1 MSLLKN
7 NEYSDYLSS
16 FEFLNA
22 EDLTVD
28 DGILDYQFKFFES
41 LINKLVKGEG
51 LVFNTLF
58 AKISYLG
65 LKFKLNK
72 RLVFDLHLYRKEF
85 ENNFIKIDSI
95 IWFRLGQYLL
105 GQLLRLLTGDEQL
118 AIINQRPSFNI
129 RKTRFK
135 GRKLF
140 GRYSLISKR
149 NSEEYIVI
157 DEDNPEEELILR
169 VDNLDVFKNSIKY
182 INDKI
187 DKKQLPLTIELVYI
201 NIDASNALIPD
212 ILIIEPD
219 FLVDVTSIA
228 ECFKTTGGDAR
239 YYLINKYLPK
249 PLNKYVTIGN
259 IVNFFLDE
267 LMKNSSL
274 EFEDLLFDIFHI
286 DPIMFTL
293 MKDAQVKE
301 VIRTLKQHFANLKK
315 VIDKDFKH
323 LGIEKDKCYLE
334 PSFFSPIFGIQGR
347 LDVFYQ
353 KDNNNEAAII
363 ELKSGK
369 LFRPNTYGLN
379 TNHYTQTLLYE
390 MLVKSVYGFKLKPL
404 NYILYSVLDEN
415 NIRFAPSISAQQ
427 KEAISI
433 RNDIVILEDKIIEA
447 NDLPTFF
454 KNIDMKNYPL
464 ADGFLKRDIEKIQ
477 LQFKNMSKLELDYF
491 SHFTSFIAREHK
503 LAKTGYSGEDDN
515 TGQSALW
522 LLNNKEK
529 EAHFSILKNYKL
541 IDDKSTKGD
550 SILVFANSDSENQM
564 ANIRKGDIVL
574 LYPANK
580 NNNFS
585 IESQVFKSTV
595 LSINTGS
602 IVLRLRSELFNKSI
616 FNRIEYWNIEH
627 DFLDSGFSKMHK
639 NLFKFF
645 EFDKDK
651 RNLVLGIKEPGKPVN
666 TNDKDLEED
675 LTILQKSVVNSILS
689 SQDYY
694 LLWGPPGTG
703 KTSKIIRSVVN
714 ASYQKGQQIMLLA
727 YTNRAVD
734 ELCEAVESIS
744 EEMKNLYYRIGSKYS
759 SGKDYAENLFD
770 NKIKSI
776 STRKK
781 FQEFI
786 DKIPIVVGTVSSIQG
801 KEGLFSLK
809 KFDTLI
815 VDEAS
820 QLLEPMLL
828 SIIPYFNKFVL
839 VGDHRQLPAVVKQ
852 KNTDSTVKSEEL
864 KEIGLT
870 NLSNSLFERLL
881 QNAERKNW
889 SWAIGML
896 QEQGRMHSD
905 IMKLPNDLFYEG
917 KLKTINSI
925 HRLEN
930 PLKLDHSKSEVQE
943 VLASNRLIF
952 VPSQINRNQVLSKIN
967 IDEANKIKTI
977 IENII
982 EIYNRNNLEINE
994 KTIGI
999 ITTFRSQITKIK
1011 HELENYGIDISKISI
1026 DTVERYQGSAR
1037 DIIIFSM
1044 SVNSVSRLKQIIS
1057 KDDDGIDRKLNV
1069 VITRAKEQF
1078 ILLGNEN
1085 IIEKNDLYRSIKNN
1099 SSVLNLDI

>member
-1 MSLLKN
+1 
-7 NEYSDYLSS
+7 
-16 FEFLNA
+16 
-22 EDLTVD
+22 
-28 DGILDYQFKFFES
+28 
-41 LINKLVKGEG
+41 
-51 LVFNTLF
+51 
-58 AKISYLG
+58 
-65 LKFKLNK
+65 
-72 RLVFDLHLYRKEF
+72 
-85 ENNFIKIDSI
+85 
-95 IWFRLGQYLL
+95 
-105 GQLLRLLTGDEQL
+105 
-118 AIINQRPSFNI
+118 
-129 RKTRFK
+129 
-135 GRKLF
+135 
-140 GRYSLISKR
+140 
-149 NSEEYIVI
+149 
-157 DEDNPEEELILR
+157 
-169 VDNLDVFKNSIKY
+169 
-182 INDKI
+182 
-187 DKKQLPLTIELVYI
+187 
-201 NIDASNALIPD
+201 
-212 ILIIEPD
+212 
-219 FLVDVTSIA
+219 
-228 ECFKTTGGDAR
+228 
-239 YYLINKYLPK
+239 
-249 PLNKYVTIGN
+249 
-259 IVNFFLDE
+259 
-267 LMKNSSL
+267 
-274 EFEDLLFDIFHI
+274 
-286 DPIMFTL
+286 
-293 MKDAQVKE
+293 
-301 VIRTLKQHFANLKK
+301 
-315 VIDKDFKH
+315 
-323 LGIEKDKCYLE
+323 
-334 PSFFSPIFGIQGR
+334 
-347 LDVFYQ
+347 
-353 KDNNNEAAII
+353 
-363 ELKSGK
+363 
-369 LFRPNTYGLN
+369 
-379 TNHYTQTLLYE
+379 
-390 MLVKSVYGFKLKPL
+390 
-404 NYILYSVLDEN
+404 
-415 NIRFAPSISAQQ
+415 
-427 KEAISI
+427 
-433 RNDIVILEDKIIEA
+433 
-447 NDLPTFF
+447 
-454 KNIDMKNYPL
+454 
-464 ADGFLKRDIEKIQ
+464 
-477 LQFKNMSKLELDYF
+477 
-491 SHFTSFIAREHK
+491 
-503 LAKTGYSGEDDN
+503 
-515 TGQSALW
+515 
-522 LLNNKEK
+522 
-529 EAHFSILKNYKL
+529 
-541 IDDKSTKGD
+541 
-550 SILVFANSDSENQM
+550 
-564 ANIRKGDIVL
+564 
-574 LYPANK
+574 
-580 NNNFS
+580 
-585 IESQVFKSTV
+585 
-595 LSINTGS
+595 
-602 IVLRLRSELFNKSI
+602 
-616 FNRIEYWNIEH
+616 
-627 DFLDSGFSKMHK
+627 MHK

-714 ASYQKGQQIMLLA
+714 ALYQKGQQIMLLA

-801 KEGLFSLK
+801 KEGLFALK

-999 ITTFRSQITKIK
+999 ITTFRAQITKIK